1 VIYLTCPHAHHRL
14 WKIIRYTGALYP
26 SVVPCIKNKK
36 CSEKI
41 QINGGFM
48 NPLQVSEATFSKEVL
63 EAHELV
69 IVDFW
74 APWCA
79 PCRMIAPILEEI
91 AKEYAGKVKVVK
103 VNTDENQSTAVNY
116 GIMSIPTLMFF
127 RNGEMVDQVV
137 GAVPKHMLVD
147 KINYYAQASTLVN

>member
-1 VIYLTCPHAHHRL
+1 
-14 WKIIRYTGALYP
+14 
-26 SVVPCIKNKK
+26 
-36 CSEKI
+36 
-41 QINGGFM
+41 M

>member
-1 VIYLTCPHAHHRL
+1 MKP
-14 WKIIRYTGALYP
+14 
-26 SVVPCIKNKK
+26 
-36 CSEKI
+36 I
-41 QINGGFM
+41 Q
-48 NPLQVSEATFSKEVL
+48 ATDTTFSKEVL
-63 EAHELV
+63 EAQELV

-91 AKEYAGKVKVVK
+91 AQEYAGRVKVVK
-103 VNTDENQSTAVNY
+103 LNTDENQSTAVNY
-116 GIMSIPTLMFF
+116 GIMSIPTMMFF

-147 KINYYAQASTLVN
+147 KINYYAQTSNVLN